1 MRIAFLNPTGVLG
14 GAELSLLDIIAS
26 FRLQPDVWDLHLIL
40 GQDGPLAERAR
51 DQEVTVTVLPFPENL
66 AQAGD
71 AGDSGGRLKSTAKLA
86 RAGISAI
93 SYGRELRRA
102 LQTITPEVIH
112 TNGFKMHI
120 LGARNAAAGT
130 PVIWNVRDFPS
141 SRPVMA
147 RLLKGFLHRA
157 AMIVTNSASVAAD
170 VRTVCGETVRVETIY
185 NAIDLQEFSPDGDR
199 LDLDQLAGLPPAAA
213 GTIRVGLPGTLA
225 HWKGHEVFLRALKL
239 LPNDL
244 AVRGY
249 IIGGALY
256 QTVGSQYQ
264 IEDLRRLAVE
274 IGLDANRI
282 GFTGYLDRPA
292 AALRTLD
299 IVVHASTQPEP
310 FGRVVAEALACG
322 RAVVA
327 SRAGGVTEIITE
339 GVDAL
344 GHEPGDAAE
353 LAERIEALA
362 RDPALRERL
371 GHAGRH
377 TAERRFDRT
386 RLAAEWAGV
395 YQKATGSR

>member
-26 FRLQPDVWDLHLIL
+26 FRLQPDQWDLHLVL

-51 DQEVTVTVLPFPENL
+51 DLQVSVTALPFPENL

-93 SYGRELRRA
+93 SYGRLLRQQLR
-102 LQTITPEVIH
+102 TIAPDIIH

-120 LGARNAAAGT
+120 LGARNAPAGT
-130 PVIWNVRDFPS
+130 SVIWNVRDFPS

-147 RLLKGFLHRA
+147 RLLRGFVHRA
-157 AMIVTNSASVAAD
+157 ALIVTNSESVAAD
-170 VRTVCGETVRVETIY
+170 VRAVCGEAAKVETIY
-185 NAIDLQEFSPDGDR
+185 NAIDLQEFSPDGLP
-199 LDLDQLAGLPPAAA
+199 LDLDQLSGLPPAAA
-213 GTIRVGLPGTLA
+213 DTIRIGLPGTLA

-239 LPNDL
+239 LPDDL
-244 AVRGY
+244 PVRGY

-256 QTVGSQYQ
+256 QTAGSQYQ
-264 IEDLRRLAVE
+264 IGDLRQLAAQ
-274 IGLDANRI
+274 IGLDAGRI
-282 GFTGYLDRPA
+282 GFTGYVDRPA
-292 AALRTLD
+292 AAMRALD

-310 FGRVVAEALACG
+310 FGRVVAEAMACG
-322 RAVVA
+322 CAMIA

-339 GVDAL
+339 GEDAL
-344 GHEPGDAAE
+344 GHTPGDAAE
-353 LAERIEALA
+353 LAQQIETLA

-371 GHAGRH
+371 GRAGRA

-386 RLAAEWAGV
+386 RLAAEWAKV
-395 YQKATGSR
+395 YRTTDC